1 MKRLHPMMRNS
12 AALLVTLMLVA
23 ALLAPDLGANDKAP
37 SVVTNPA
44 TALGQTAMS
53 VNGTI
58 RPHGLY
64 TTYYFEYGPTAA
76 YGQKTDAVPLPPRLA
91 AFYHEN
97 WDEGMGGW
105 ESWLKA
111 SHHKEG
117 GASRGF
123 VRFAEP
129 SNHDHNHDNG
139 IGTLHLVKYL
149 YPGFHPGKAPSAS
162 LGGGD
167 PDLRD
172 ARISISVR
180 GNDWKPNGSELLW
193 WTQSQ
198 LNPEEGPSG
207 KWKRPNW
214 AYTGFFL
221 TDYLTDGKWHSVE
234 YRLLNDTNRWTYGGG
249 NGGYVYGSI
258 DFCQRHLNIDLF
270 HMLAY
275 INVKKPPTGAIDFDE
290 LTIAYRN
297 HSLLL
302 PSNGGKL
309 TNAPSGGDDP
319 ARLTD
324 GWRHGKVRAWRSPA
338 NPKEPLE
345 LVWTFEKPVVI
356 ETVQLHQNPDW
367 PAKDVEV
374 LLAADGKTF
383 TPLIKRTLPEKSV
396 PNANWGFT
404 LDGKLK
410 APARALKVRILSGYR
425 AEHWGLGEVEIFG
438 SGATM
443 LPDDD
448 IHHVNTDI
456 LNLKPGT
463 TYHVRLVA
471 TSSAGTTRGPDRTFM
486 TPADK
491 KPLAA
496 TGPASRITV
505 TSAKLEGRLN
515 ALGEATTF
523 HFEYGPDNKYGA
535 QTIPEPGGIQI
546 TPRTAFSQVTGLKPG
561 TTYHY
566 RLVAKNS
573 HGTIYGDD
581 VTFQTPQK

>member
-1 MKRLHPMMRNS
+1 MRVVSN
-12 AALLVTLMLVA
+12 LTCLVILAGSVA
-23 ALLAPDLGANDKAP
+23 VADAQAPT
-37 SVVTNPA
+37 VVTNPA
-44 TALGQTAMS
+44 TPLGQTAMS

-58 RPHGLY
+58 HPHGIH
-64 TTYYFEYGPTAA
+64 TTYHFEYGPTTA
-76 YGQKTDAVPLPPRLA
+76 YGSKTPATTLPPRLA
-91 AFYHEN
+91 AFYQEN

-129 SNHDHNHDNG
+129 SNNDHNHDNG

-149 YPGFHPGKAPSAS
+149 YPGFHPGKTPSAS

-172 ARISISVR
+172 AKISISVR

-214 AYTGFFL
+214 AYTGFTL
-221 TDYLTDGKWHSVE
+221 NDYLKDGKWHAVE
-234 YRLLNDTNRWTYGGG
+234 YRLLNDTRRWTYGGG
-249 NGGYVYGSI
+249 DRGYVYGSI

-275 INVKKPPTGAIDFDE
+275 IDVKNPPTGSMDFDE
-290 LTIAYRN
+290 LTIAYGN
-297 HSLLL
+297 HSLVL
-302 PSNGGKL
+302 PSNGGML
-309 TNAPSGGDDP
+309 ASSPTGGDDS

-324 GWRHGKVRAWRSPA
+324 GWRHGKDRAWRSA
-338 NPKEPLE
+338 AKPKDPLE
-345 LVWTFEKPVVI
+345 FVWSFKNPVTI

-367 PAKDVEV
+367 PAKEVEV
-374 LLAADGKTF
+374 LVAADGKTF
-383 TPLIKRTLPEKSV
+383 TPLVKRTLPEKAV

-410 APARALKVRILSGYR
+410 AQAQALKVRIHSGYR
-425 AEHWGLGEVEIFG
+425 AEHWGLGEVEVFG
-438 SGATM
+438 TGATM

-448 IHHVNTDI
+448 IVHVNTDI
-456 LNLKPGT
+456 L
-463 TYHVRLVA
+463 
-471 TSSAGTTRGPDRTFM
+471 D
-486 TPADK
+486 
-491 KPLAA
+491 
-496 TGPASRITV
+496 
-505 TSAKLEGRLN
+505 
-515 ALGEATTF
+515 
-523 HFEYGPDNKYGA
+523 
-535 QTIPEPGGIQI
+535 
-546 TPRTAFSQVTGLKPG
+546 LKPG

-566 RLVAKNS
+566 RLVATSSAGTTHGPDRTWTTPADKKPLAETGDASRTTSASAKLEGRLTAMGEPSTFHFEYGVDTKYGAQTTPQAGGIQITPRTAFSNVAGLKPGTMYHYRLVGKNS
-573 HGTIYGDD
+573 QGTTLGGDR
-581 VTFQTPQK
+581 TFQTPPQ